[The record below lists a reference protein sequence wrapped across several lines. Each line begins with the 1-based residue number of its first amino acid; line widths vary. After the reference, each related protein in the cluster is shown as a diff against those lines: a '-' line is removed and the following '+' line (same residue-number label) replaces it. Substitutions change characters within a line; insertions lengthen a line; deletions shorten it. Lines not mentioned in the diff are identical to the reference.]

1 MASAKSLRAGMLVTI
16 KSGPFGG
23 LTATVVDP
31 AVMPDGHEHQRKL
44 LVDIDGIG
52 EQWMIPKLL
61 DLPGAPTA
69 QRTVATMPP
78 SSLPAVIVTAT
89 PITSLDDPALD
100 PYRPQRS
107 NISKEYISRK
117 LPGGRDDIAVLTS
130 YWERRKDGYPIN
142 VGLVGDTQSGKT
154 MLVEV
159 MAYVIAKKM
168 GLEKPL
174 PVFTLA
180 GSSAITDH
188 DLYGQYRPDET
199 GQLRWMEGIVALAAR
214 IGGILYLDEVN
225 AMPGN
230 VTAALHPL
238 LDDRRSFVN
247 IRKPVVGAHGVWMPE
262 VVKCSTDLWV
272 LCTYNPGYAGM
283 SKTNEAF
290 ANRFVWLPW
299 GYDEDV
305 EKKLIKSAAVR
316 LLGQALRNARDTRA
330 ITSPVGTSSLQRL
343 EDDLV
348 HLGVDYAL
356 WAFTGQFTSKTEAAV
371 VEEIIRDRSIRE
383 LIEKEMAPIEPD
395 TNVEATL
402 ASDDA
407 APTTPTWETI

>member
-1 MASAKSLRAGMLVTI
+1 MASAKALRAGMSVTI

-23 LTATVVDP
+23 LVATIVDP
-31 AVMPDGHEHQRKL
+31 NVMPDGHEHQRKL
-44 LVDIDGIG
+44 LVDIESVGQ
-52 EQWMIPKLL
+52 QWIIPKLIN
-61 DLPGAPTA
+61 LPGAQILPPPP
-69 QRTVATMPP
+69 MPVHHV
-78 SSLPAVIVTAT
+78 SPAPMVVSAKIE
-89 PITSLDDPALD
+89 ITSLDDPALD

-107 NISKEYISRK
+107 GITKEYVSRK
-117 LPGGRDDIAVLTS
+117 LPGGLKDTDVLTT

-159 MAYVIAKKM
+159 MAHIIAKRM
-168 GLEKPL
+168 GLTKPL

-188 DLYGQYRPDET
+188 DLFGQYRPDET
-199 GQLRWMEGIVALAAR
+199 GQLRWMEGVVALASR

-238 LDDRRSFVN
+238 LDDRRAFVN
-247 IRKPVVGAHGVWMPE
+247 IRKPVSDNNGVYMPE

-283 SKTNEAF
+283 SRTNEAF

-299 GYDEDV
+299 GYDEEV
-305 EKKLIKSAAVR
+305 EIKLIKSPTIR
-316 LLGQALRNARDTRA
+316 LLGKALRNARETRA
-330 ITSPVGTSSLQRL
+330 ITTPVGTSSLQRL
-343 EDDLV
+343 AEDLV
-348 HLGVDYAL
+348 ALGVDYAL
-356 WAFTGQFTSKTEAAV
+356 WAFSGQFTSKTEAAV
-371 VEEIIRDRSIRE
+371 VEEIINDRSIRE
-383 LIEKEMAPIEPD
+383 LLTKEMDPVMED
-395 TNVEATL
+395 TVETGTQ
-402 ASDDA
+402 
-407 APTTPTWETI
+407 APTDNTAPDWSTI